1 MRRPG
6 ESIVDAAWEVARER
20 GLAEITL
27 REIADRIGMRAP
39 SLYTHVASKNAI
51 YDAMFGEAWTQYA
64 DEVSRVEADLPQDL
78 AGTLRAYADHF
89 VGFATRE
96 PVKHLLMNQRTIP
109 GFEPSADSYAPAV
122 AVMTSSPSTWPPA
135 ASRRRRTSTSS
146 SPWSEASRTPSSQT
160 SPAGTAGPASSPG
173 RSTCSSATSKTG
185 TADDHHRKPC
195 HQEGTATAPARP

>member
-1 MRRPG
+1 M
-6 ESIVDAAWEVARER
+6 DAAWEVARER

-64 DEVSRVEADLPQDL
+64 NEVSRVEADLPEDL
-78 AGTLRAYADHF
+78 AGTLAAYAEHF

-122 AVMTSSPSTWPPA
+122 AVMTSFAEHLAP
-135 ASRRRRTSTSS
+135 R
-146 SPWSEASRTPSSQT
+146 
-160 SPAGTAGPASSPG
+160 GITAQEDVDLFVALVGGIADTQLANEPG
-173 RSTCSSATSKTG
+173 GDRWTRLIPRAI
-185 TADDHHRKPC
+185 DMFVRDLEDRK
-195 HQEGTATAPARP
+195 R